1 MYLSGYHQMSRIVS
15 QYYRCAETSAH
26 IPFIDPVT
34 VLVCDHRGIEHTLV
48 DHDITVT
55 IPPGAIPKWKVVHFE
70 MAVALY
76 GPFNFPSSTRPISP
90 ILWLCPQEEIE
101 FNSPIMVT
109 LPHFLTC
116 SLSQQELDQ
125 LGVGFAKADH
135 NDYSGSKE
143 SQNVM
148 FNFQPCSVQPQFN
161 YKEKQGFATM
171 ETRHCCFLCLTTKQ
185 CPQLAK
191 KAGFTFSRIDYMS
204 VSSTHVVNF
213 CVSFFLPSC
222 LKVR

>member
-1 MYLSGYHQMSRIVS
+1 MSRVVS

-34 VLVCDHRGIEHTLV
+34 VLVCDHQGIEHTLV

-55 IPPGAIPKWKVVHFE
+55 IPPGAIPKGKVVHFE
-70 MAVALY
+70 IGVALY
-76 GPFNFPSSTRPISP
+76 GPFNFPGSTRPISP
-90 ILWLCPQEEIE
+90 ILWLCPQEEVE

-116 SLSQQELDQ
+116 HLSQQELDQ

-135 NDYSGSKE
+135 SDYSGSKE

-148 FNFQPCSVQPQFN
+148 FDFQPCSVQTQFS

-171 ETRHCCFLCLTTKQ
+171 ETKHFCFLCLTARQ
-185 CPQLAK
+185 CPQLAR
-191 KAGFTFSRIDYMS
+191 KAGFTFSRIDYVS

-213 CVSFFLPSC
+213 CVSFFLSSC